1 MNDTI
6 SGFDWRVEAALKR
19 LIFNVAAARE
29 VLLEEGYF
37 TLVGQLERDA
47 RTLERWLKRNKL
59 SEAVSESEAG
69 FEGD

>member
-47 RTLERWLKRNKL
+47 RTLERWLKR
-59 SEAVSESEAG
+59 SEFLEAAPESSDENA
-69 FEGD
+69 